1 MDELADSLDLCIFR
15 FIAVVAVSECVCV
28 CPESQEWQIMPLL
41 QKLTVCES
49 HVQIKWAQVL
59 LIPRMIYSLY
69 FLLLCTSVGTCY
81 GNLFIDCWI
90 YIYIYILVLR
100 HFQEEL
106 LI

>member
-69 FLLLCTSVGTCY
+69 FSLLHLS
-81 GNLFIDCWI
+81 GNLLWKPVYRLLD
-90 YIYIYILVLR
+90 IYIYILV
-100 HFQEEL
+100 
-106 LI
+106 